1 MRGQDWRI
9 GGQINILPLGL
20 IRLRNFDPASEAG
33 GEEVSASG
41 KGFWHGQVAGASLR
55 VPEAGDREVWV
66 PAAILILE
74 HSPPLA
80 GEDRELSPWWAW
92 WRPNQDSRGQLSD
105 KLTFGLLSGGKRA
118 VIHNSGHKCF
128 VESEWSCFEP

>member
-1 MRGQDWRI
+1 MRGPGGTV

-41 KGFWHGQVAGASLR
+41 KGFWHSQVAGASLR
-55 VPEAGDREVWV
+55 VPEAGDREVWA

-80 GEDRELSPWWAW
+80 GEDRVLSPWWA
-92 WRPNQDSRGQLSD
+92 
-105 KLTFGLLSGGKRA
+105 
-118 VIHNSGHKCF
+118 
-128 VESEWSCFEP
+128 